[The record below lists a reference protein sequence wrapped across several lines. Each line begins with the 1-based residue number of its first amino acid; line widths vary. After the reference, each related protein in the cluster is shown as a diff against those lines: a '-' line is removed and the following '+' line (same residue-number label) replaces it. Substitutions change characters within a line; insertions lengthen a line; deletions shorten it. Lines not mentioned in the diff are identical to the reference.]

1 VEVVTDGGTYLA
13 DRVVVSSD
21 AWTNEV
27 LRDTGTRIPLTVTQE
42 QVSYYATPNLREFS
56 PERFPVFMW
65 HGRDN
70 FYGFPVYGP
79 NGDRVCERAGA
90 SSVAE
95 VDLGLPERWLYSFGS
110 TLPGQRETL
119 APHPVPESDQLSDQ
133 KPVTGPARQKVEPL
147 SVSQTALGRAWV
159 APPHSTRPF
168 AAARHWPYHWSGPSR
183 EGRTAWKRSSS
194 ARRSRAA

>member
-95 VDLGLPERWLYSFGS
+95 VDLGGCRSAGCTPSGARSGVA
-110 TLPGQRETL
+110 GNAGA
-119 APHPVPESDQLSDQ
+119 AP
-133 KPVTGPARQKVEPL
+133 R
-147 SVSQTALGRAWV
+147 AL
-159 APPHSTRPF
+159 
-168 AAARHWPYHWSGPSR
+168 
-183 EGRTAWKRSSS
+183 KRSAHRPKAGHRSS
-194 ARRSRAA
+194 L